1 MGFHWPSS
9 RHPSFPQW
17 VKPKQTFE
25 EPGSFFVSSGRLWLA
40 WGVILWEIISLGL
53 GNATSWG
60 VINAWPGLRAGGSTR
75 AHSISATIQVSAE
88 HGGSWW

>member
-1 MGFHWPSS
+1 MGFHWPSR

-25 EPGSFFVSSGRLWLA
+25 EPGSFFVSSDRLWLA
-40 WGVILWEIISLGL
+40 WGVILWEIISLGFR
-53 GNATSWG
+53 NATSWG
-60 VINAWPGLRAGGSTR
+60 HQCLAGLLAGGSTR
-75 AHSISATIQVSAE
+75 AHSISAAISAE